1 MRPTAGG
8 SKELKQSIRYIWIT
22 SSRCRI
28 LKVQRVRE
36 GWQSGGRSKANRLAT
51 SVALADSF
59 FFLFCN
65 SHRTKS
71 RKFSQTIFGL
81 ISFSSRSDE
90 CEDLKTPLRRFVLV
104 ESGRP
109 WERSGSVSERG
120 RVERTQSGSAWW
132 QHNLNL
138 HARLPQ

>member
-8 SKELKQSIRYIWIT
+8 SKELKQSIRDIWIT

-36 GWQSGGRSKANRLAT
+36 GWQSGGRGKANRLAT

-59 FFLFCN
+59 FFFCN
-65 SHRTKS
+65 RHRTKS
-71 RKFSQTIFGL
+71 SKFSQTIFEL
-81 ISFSSRSDE
+81 ISFSS
-90 CEDLKTPLRRFVLV
+90 DLKTPLRRFVLV

>member
-8 SKELKQSIRYIWIT
+8 SKELKQSIRDIWIT

-59 FFLFCN
+59 FFFFFCS

-71 RKFSQTIFGL
+71 RKFSQTILGL
-81 ISFSSRSDE
+81 ISFSS
-90 CEDLKTPLRRFVLV
+90 DLKTPLRRFVLV

-109 WERSGSVSERG
+109 WERPGSVSERR
-120 RVERTQSGSAWW
+120 RVERTQNGSAWW